1 MNYKRFHY
9 GFIGLLCL
17 SIVIFIGSAYE
28 IGILFNNK
36 GNQLVNIK
44 AKFNSLQSEQT
55 SINQDKKDILKYT
68 NLYQVAKSIV
78 PQNKDQT
85 QAVRQI
91 INIANNNH
99 ISIASINFPPS
110 SLGNNVPGVVT
121 TPGAAPAQAAPA
133 ASASTGVTSGS
144 SSNLSQLT
152 AVPAI
157 PGVYEL
163 QINIQSNPNIPCS
176 YTELIGFLQGLEN
189 NRLTALVN
197 SLTITPN
204 ASNPSVLS
212 FSMTLDIYIKPGN

>member
-17 SIVIFIGSAYE
+17 SIIIFIGSAYE

-36 GNQLVNIK
+36 GNHLVNIK

-68 NLYQVAKSIV
+68 ILYQVSKSIV

-91 INIANNNH
+91 INIANSNH

-110 SLGNNVPGVVT
+110 SLGNNVPGAVT
-121 TPGAAPAQAAPA
+121 TPGAAPTQAAPA
-133 ASASTGVTSGS
+133 PSASTGAASSS

-176 YTELIGFLQGLEN
+176 YAELIGFLQGLEN

>member
-9 GFIGLLCL
+9 IFIGVLCI
-17 SIVIFIGSAYE
+17 SILVFAGSAYE
-28 IGILFNNK
+28 IGILFNKK
-36 GNQLVNIK
+36 GSQLIAVK

-68 NLYQVAKSIV
+68 GLYRVAKSIV

-91 INIANNNH
+91 INIANSNN

-110 SLGNNVPGVVT
+110 SLGNNVPGAVT
-121 TPGAAPAQAAPA
+121 TPGAAPAQAAPTT
-133 ASASTGVTSGS
+133 SASPGATNSS

-163 QINIQSNPNIPCS
+163 QINIQSNPNTPCS
-176 YTELIGFLQGLEN
+176 YNELIGFLHGLEN

-204 ASNPSVLS
+204 AANPSVLS
-212 FSMTLDIYIKPGN
+212 FSMTLDVYIKPGN